1 MSTIQS
7 ANLDSG
13 GPQRTGSRGSDRQQ
27 RNSRNNSRTQVPVL
41 GMGYGNEHL
50 RRNRSST
57 SLDSEALFNDHRGH
71 VGSMPRPSFLHPST
85 SRRKSK
91 QSQHAHRRGSRVA
104 HKQSTLGM
112 QNEGHG
118 ASESSDDSSDHNER
132 SALIGTRQA
141 RRTSSSQQS
150 FRPMPGGYMRR
161 GSDNPY
167 GTMDETDRGGPNPNY
182 PPSIPSS
189 YASRR
194 PSAEQ
199 LSTSIGRIRNS
210 ISGKDENGDM
220 LSMSMAQRVLEH
232 ARRGG
237 PSACGSS
244 PDHSNNLA
252 HLPDVISTSPPQNRR
267 ASQAPLRNFR
277 EEQAD
282 SAFSEPEDGD
292 KRGRI
297 MSRAEED
304 VCFPLSDDGAVHGH
318 IDFEELTEWA
328 REQVEQK
335 EDGSTNNEWRHR
347 KLSEPML
354 VNGKYRNRGGWAS
367 YDRSDEDVRPFRF
380 TFFSDEL
387 QSTIHSPTL
396 YELPQEDQS
405 FQDLFTT
412 GNTWWL
418 DVNCPTDSEMKILSS
433 AFGIHPLTCEDVTM
447 EEQREKVELFRN
459 YYLISFRSFQQDP
472 NSDDYLEPVNMY
484 IVVFRDGVL
493 SFHFTPTPHP
503 ANVRRRIR
511 QLRDYITVS
520 SDWISYALIDDIVDA
535 FSPLIHRIDNEV
547 DLIDDNVLGIE
558 EETHEK
564 SKGSDISD
572 SEQTNMLR
580 RIGSCRKKVMG
591 LLRLLG
597 SKADV
602 VKGFAKRCNEQWDVA
617 PRSEIGLYL
626 GDIQDHIVTM
636 VQNLN
641 HYEKILS
648 RSHSNYLAQININMT
663 KVNNDTNDVLSRLTV
678 VGTMLLPCSLVT
690 GLWGMNVPVPGQES
704 EGTTWFFGIV
714 GCMAIFFVLVYVL
727 GRRSGVV

>member
-1 MSTIQS
+1 
-7 ANLDSG
+7 
-13 GPQRTGSRGSDRQQ
+13 
-27 RNSRNNSRTQVPVL
+27 
-41 GMGYGNEHL
+41 
-50 RRNRSST
+50 
-57 SLDSEALFNDHRGH
+57 
-71 VGSMPRPSFLHPST
+71 
-85 SRRKSK
+85 
-91 QSQHAHRRGSRVA
+91 
-104 HKQSTLGM
+104 
-112 QNEGHG
+112 
-118 ASESSDDSSDHNER
+118 
-132 SALIGTRQA
+132 
-141 RRTSSSQQS
+141 
-150 FRPMPGGYMRR
+150 
-161 GSDNPY
+161 
-167 GTMDETDRGGPNPNY
+167 
-182 PPSIPSS
+182 
-189 YASRR
+189 
-194 PSAEQ
+194 
-199 LSTSIGRIRNS
+199 
-210 ISGKDENGDM
+210 
-220 LSMSMAQRVLEH
+220 
-232 ARRGG
+232 
-237 PSACGSS
+237 
-244 PDHSNNLA
+244 
-252 HLPDVISTSPPQNRR
+252 
-267 ASQAPLRNFR
+267 
-277 EEQAD
+277 
-282 SAFSEPEDGD
+282 
-292 KRGRI
+292 

-335 EDGSTNNEWRHR
+335 EDGATNLEWRHR

-354 VNGKYRNRGGWAS
+354 VNGKYRNRGGWTS
-367 YDRSDEDVRPFRF
+367 YDRNDEDARPFRF

-418 DVNCPTDSEMKILSS
+418 DVNSPTDSEMKILSS
-433 AFGIHPLTCEDVTM
+433 AFGIHPLTCEDVSM

-535 FSPLIHRIDNEV
+535 FSPLIHRIDYEV

-580 RIGSCRKKVMG
+580 RIGACRKKVMG

-714 GCMAIFFVLVYVL
+714 GCMALFFVLVYVL